1 MCCGSKRLD
10 AARNAPSPY
19 AQAAPRASL
28 ATGHAGGPAEASA
41 ASAVPA
47 SSAVSMAMGGNAAMA
62 AGGAVFVHDGAGEL
76 VVTGPKT
83 GRRYRFAG
91 RGARLVVDAGD
102 VPAVAQV
109 QNLRRLA

>member
-19 AQAAPRASL
+19 TQAAPRAH
-28 ATGHAGGPAEASA
+28 TGAAGPADLAAPAAMPGAPAGAADSA
-41 ASAVPA
+41 AI
-47 SSAVSMAMGGNAAMA
+47 A
-62 AGGAVFVHDGAGEL
+62 AGGAVFIHDGPGEL
-76 VVTGPKT
+76 LVTGPGT

-91 RGARLVVDAGD
+91 RGARLAVAASD

-109 QNLRRLA
+109 QNLRRLV